1 MAELQRGKGFNNLT
15 GKVKITESSFTG
27 EKTSDTTGYKY
38 TRFQFGVETAEGN
51 TVWCE
56 MMGGYAPSNP
66 IIYAMSKEDNSP
78 FTVNWND
85 RLNEGI
91 VSTVADFKLHKVGI
105 ERDENGKLI
114 VKSFLSPIDVEQY
127 LKQHL
132 KDGMEITVRGQ
143 FEFSEYNNDTQRK
156 MKIQNIFLPYQEK
169 EKDEKGNE
177 TGNLLPVKYEARFT
191 QTILLTEDSFKRIS
205 KADKDSGE
213 VIIQARVVDYVS
225 KRNGKQVKKNLS
237 FPLPIVVKIN
247 QDKPEITDKI
257 LSAFFDVKKGKV
269 REITIEGDIIEG
281 YEQSETSSKDIE
293 ISPEIQE
300 LIDMGLYDEEEA
312 KKKLTVRGSK
322 VSKLVFSRPF
332 LTKNDQG
339 KLVTDIND
347 DKYKPE
353 DLFVNIEE
361 EETTGDSLSGAV
373 DETTSGGAG
382 GDTSWMNALGI

>member
-1 MAELQRGKGFNNLT
+1 MAELQRGKGFNTLT
-15 GKVKITESSFTG
+15 GKVKITEGSFAG
-27 EKTSDTTGYKY
+27 LKESPTTGYMY
-38 TRFQFGVETAEGN
+38 TRIQFGVETAEGN

-66 IIYAMSKEDNSP
+66 IIYAMNKEDNSP

-85 RLNEGI
+85 RLNDGI
-91 VSTVADFKLHKVGI
+91 VSTVADFKLHKVGL
-105 ERDENGKLI
+105 ERDDNGKLI
-114 VKSFLSPIDVEQY
+114 VKSFLSPVDVEQY

-143 FEFSEYNNDTQRK
+143 FEFSEYNDDTQRK

-191 QTILLTEDSFKRIS
+191 QTILLTEDSFKRIA

-225 KRNGKQVKKNLS
+225 KRNGKQVKKNLT

-300 LIDMGLYDEEEA
+300 LIDMGLYDEDEA

-353 DLFVNIEE
+353 DLFVNIEQE
-361 EETTGDSLSGAV
+361 ETGDSLTGSV

-382 GDTSWMNALGI
+382 TGDTSWMNALGI